1 MAIFKKEK
9 LRELLAAEPKPQHTV
24 LLVDDEPNNLNV
36 LKSILGNRYHILL
49 ANDGQEALDQVRT
62 MSQPEQLAL
71 VITDQR
77 MPRLTGVQLCEQLC
91 RVAPDT
97 MRIIV
102 TGYIDVDAIVDSI
115 NRAHIFQFVIKPFDR
130 EEFELTVQQAIEA
143 FQGKQKLNQ
152 HVRQMEGQVMQLQ
165 QQLQEMQ
172 SESAFPASAASPVSL
187 LSPPASSRPGMPL
200 PDFSPAQA
208 ASQAPVQG

>member
-36 LKSILGNRYHILL
+36 LKSILGSRYHILL
-49 ANDGQEALDQVRT
+49 ANDGQEALDQVRN

-91 RVAPDT
+91 SVAPDT

-152 HVRQMEGQVMQLQ
+152 HVRQMEGQVMHLQ
-165 QQLQEMQ
+165 QQLQQ
-172 SESAFPASAASPVSL
+172 LQPAANTSP
-187 LSPPASSRPGMPL
+187 PGMPMPM
-200 PDFSPAQA
+200 PDLSHGKAANQVPAQ
-208 ASQAPVQG
+208 G

>member
-9 LRELLAAEPKPQHTV
+9 LRELLAAEPQPQYTV

-36 LKSILGNRYHILL
+36 LKSILGSRYHILL
-49 ANDGQEALDQVRT
+49 AHDGQEALDMVRNLE
-62 MSQPEQLAL
+62 QREQLAL

-77 MPRLTGVQLCEQLC
+77 MPRLTGVQLCENLC
-91 RVAPDT
+91 TVAPDT

-130 EEFELTVQQAIEA
+130 EEFELKVQHAIES
-143 FQGKQKLNQ
+143 FQSKQKLNQ
-152 HVRQMEGQVMQLQ
+152 HLQQMEAQISQLQ
-165 QQLQEMQ
+165 QQLQE
-172 SESAFPASAASPVSL
+172 SNGKL
-187 LSPPASSRPGMPL
+187 
-200 PDFSPAQA
+200 QA
-208 ASQAPVQG
+208 AQLQLQPNSTTQAAHDTLPQG